1 MQAHPTSAQ
10 ARPDRGAA
18 LRAAS
23 DQPPSAQL
31 PSEEPTLDQLLAEPI
46 VQQLMRSDRT
56 DEAAIRHL
64 VQETAAARL
73 ALQAHSGS
81 STDDSDTDDSSR
93 NDSGTDDPQAI
104 VRLLHET
111 ARLWSRHYDREVRT
125 RFPGMTRARCA
136 VLRHLA
142 QYQGVNQVTLAGI
155 LDIRPISLVRLLDR
169 LEAAGFVV
177 RRPHPDD
184 RRVHVL
190 GLTAKAA
197 PIVERIDG
205 LTRKIYDDLQLGISK
220 AEASQLHALLFRIG
234 SKLAGRPGEKSSS
247 EPLRPRRHA

>member
-1 MQAHPTSAQ
+1 MQAYPSSAQ
-10 ARPDRGAA
+10 AKPDGGAG

-23 DQPPSAQL
+23 ARPPFD
-31 PSEEPTLDQLLAEPI
+31 EPTLDQLLAEPI

-73 ALQAHSGS
+73 ALRAHG
-81 STDDSDTDDSSR
+81 DSNTDDSST
-93 NDSGTDDPQAI
+93 DESGTDDPHAI
-104 VRLLHET
+104 VRLLHEI
-111 ARLWSRHYDREVRT
+111 ARLWPSHYDRQVRA

-136 VLRHLA
+136 VLTHLA
-142 QYQGVNQVTLAGI
+142 RHEGGNQVTLARI

-169 LEAAGFVV
+169 LEAAGFVA
-177 RRPHPDD
+177 RLPDPDD

-190 GLTAKAA
+190 ALTAKAL

-205 LTRKIYDDLQLGISK
+205 LTRKIHDDLQLGISK
-220 AEASQLHALLFRIG
+220 AEASQLRALLQRMA
-234 SKLAGRPGEKSSS
+234 SKLA
-247 EPLRPRRHA
+247 EPLRTHGHA

>member
-1 MQAHPTSAQ
+1 MQAHPTAAQ
-10 ARPDRGAA
+10 ARPDRGPA

-23 DQPPSAQL
+23 AQPPSD
-31 PSEEPTLDQLLAEPI
+31 EPTLDQLLAEPI

-73 ALQAHSGS
+73 ALQTHGGS

-169 LEAAGFVV
+169 LEAAGFVM
-177 RRPHPDD
+177 RRPDPDD

-190 GLTAKAA
+190 ALTAKAL
-197 PIVERIDG
+197 PIVERIDD
-205 LTRKIYDDLQLGISK
+205 LARKIYDALALGISK
-220 AEASQLHALLFRIG
+220 TEASQLRALLCRMQ
-234 SKLAGRPGEKSSS
+234 SKLVGRPGEIPAPG
-247 EPLRPRRHA
+247 PLRTRGHA

>member
-1 MQAHPTSAQ
+1 MMQAHPT
-10 ARPDRGAA
+10 
-18 LRAAS
+18 RAPS
-23 DQPPSAQL
+23 D
-31 PSEEPTLDQLLAEPI
+31 EPTLDQLLAEPI

-64 VQETAAARL
+64 VQKTGAARL
-73 ALQAHSGS
+73 ALQAHGGS
-81 STDDSDTDDSSR
+81 STDDSATDDSSR

-104 VRLLHET
+104 VRLLHQT
-111 ARLWSRHYDREVRT
+111 ARLWSRHYDSEVRA

-136 VLRHLA
+136 VLSHLA
-142 QYQGVNQVTLAGI
+142 RHEGVNQVTLARI

-169 LEAAGFVV
+169 LEAADFVV
-177 RRPHPDD
+177 RRPDPDN

-190 GLTAKAA
+190 ALTAKAL

-205 LTRKIYDDLQLGISK
+205 LTRRIYDDLQLGISK

-234 SKLAGRPGEKSSS
+234 SRLAGRPAENPSSG
-247 EPLRPRRHA
+247 PLRPRRHA

>member
-1 MQAHPTSAQ
+1 MQTYPTTAQ
-10 ARPDRGAA
+10 AKPDGGAA
-18 LRAAS
+18 LRASSA
-23 DQPPSAQL
+23 QPPSD
-31 PSEEPTLDQLLAEPI
+31 EPTLDQLLAEPI

-64 VQETAAARL
+64 VRETAAARR
-73 ALQAHSGS
+73 ALQAHGGS

-136 VLRHLA
+136 VLTHLA
-142 QYQGVNQVTLAGI
+142 RHEGINQVTLARI

-177 RRPHPDD
+177 RRPDPDD
-184 RRVHVL
+184 RRVRVL
-190 GLTAKAA
+190 ALTAKAL
-197 PIVERIDG
+197 PIIERIDG
-205 LTRKIYDDLQLGISK
+205 LTRRIYDDLQLGISK
-220 AEASQLHALLFRIG
+220 AEVSQLRALLCRIR
-234 SKLAGRPGEKSSS
+234 SKLAGRPGENPSS
-247 EPLRPRRHA
+247 EPLPPRRHA